1 MAHVDLTVAMIILAL
16 PIVVLALLR
25 VAESIAQ
32 PIVAR
37 RSAALVRAIER
48 ARQQAEGAERS
59 DPAGMTNESR
69 LTDQDDEV
77 QG

>member
-1 MAHVDLTVAMIILAL
+1 VAHVDLTVAMIILAL